1 MLVGRF
7 WRVLKNWWSRIILNA
22 SYPSLKF
29 IRLDHLG
36 TVLGPSRDR
45 PETGMWPSKMR
56 IWKYVGF
63 WDCITQGY
71 EIEEF
76 WRSEITGKSKSSEAM
91 TFRYIP
97 DMINLAFFIWK
108 VKIKGMQ
115 LYLSSYIFILY
126 VSSIKAWTRLKSWRV
141 IRFVEKIMV
150 PTGKSFFN
158 KISTFSCSLRFKIS
172 TFSYKLLLLLAS
184 LTRSIS

>member
-7 WRVLKNWWSRIILNA
+7 WRVLKKWWSWIILNA
-22 SYPSLKF
+22 SYPSLKCMC
-29 IRLDHLG
+29 LDHPG
-36 TVLGPSRDR
+36 TVPRPSLDR
-45 PETGMWPSKMR
+45 QTWE
-56 IWKYVGF
+56 YVGF

-76 WRSEITGKSKSSEAM
+76 WRSEITGKSKSSEPM

-150 PTGKSFFN
+150 PTGNSFFQPLKN
-158 KISTFSCSLRFKIS
+158 
-172 TFSYKLLLLLAS
+172 
-184 LTRSIS
+184 

>member
-1 MLVGRF
+1 MPR
-7 WRVLKNWWSRIILNA
+7 
-22 SYPSLKF
+22 PSW
-29 IRLDHLG
+29 
-36 TVLGPSRDR
+36 DR
-45 PETGMWPSKMR
+45 PETVQTPSKMR

-63 WDCITQGY
+63 RDCITQGY

-76 WRSEITGKSKSSEAM
+76 WRSEITGKSKSSEPM

-141 IRFVEKIMV
+141 IRFVKKIMV
-150 PTGKSFFN
+150 PTGNSFFEQR
-158 KISTFSCSLRFKIS
+158 KISTFLCWLRFKIS
-172 TFSYKLLLLLAS
+172 TFSYQQLLLLAN
-184 LTRSIS
+184 LTGSIS

>member
-1 MLVGRF
+1 MPR
-7 WRVLKNWWSRIILNA
+7 
-22 SYPSLKF
+22 PSW
-29 IRLDHLG
+29 
-36 TVLGPSRDR
+36 DR
-45 PETGMWPSKMR
+45 PETVLRPSKTR
-56 IWKYVGF
+56 TWKYVGF

-76 WRSEITGKSKSSEAM
+76 WRSEITGKSKSSEPM

-141 IRFVEKIMV
+141 IRFVEKIV
-150 PTGKSFFN
+150 WCPRETLFFN
-158 KISTFSCSLRFKIS
+158 SLKKYQNTHFVM
-172 TFSYKLLLLLAS
+172 LLEV
-184 LTRSIS
+184 